1 MTTFY
6 KEFGAEC
13 VMASFVEHS
22 RIVRN
27 TVEEREYQVRMA
39 EGCSKHSTLLIL
51 PTGLG
56 KTIVALRVVA
66 DVLGRNK
73 KVMILAPTKP
83 LVDQHHSTF
92 SSLLADTK
100 VGVMN
105 GHMSPEKR
113 KHTLEG
119 NDVTIATPQAVANDL
134 KNGLY
139 DLKDFGLVIYD
150 EAHRGTGNYAYVS
163 VAAEYSK
170 NSDGLSMGMTASPGS
185 ERERLDDICCNLS
198 LKRIDM
204 RSEDDPDVSPYTY
217 NVTINKVELDMPK
230 DLVDIIGLLDK
241 MLGEYTQELINL
253 RALQPSDRVSTKQL
267 LAAGRTLQFR
277 HRSGERSA
285 TLYRALSVQSM
296 AIKLGHAVGLAETQG
311 VTSLRLYL
319 DKLKEES
326 LQGKGGKGA
335 KEILARREFTDICK
349 ILERTNVEHPKIS
362 RLMGLVSKE
371 INQRPGSKIIVFSH
385 YRNTCDLLVEK
396 LSGINGVSVG
406 KLIGQSAGGLKQR
419 EQTELLRAFRDGEY
433 NVVVATSVGEEGLDV
448 TSTDLVIFYENVP
461 SEIRTIQ
468 RRGRTGRKNDG
479 VIYVLTAKGTRDE
492 AFEEVSRKKEDMMLR
507 RLRKLRESIR
517 VDPVPKTIQKGMAD
531 FDIP

>member
-1 MTTFY
+1 MVSF
-6 KEFGAEC
+6 AE
-13 VMASFVEHS
+13 HP

-27 TVEEREYQVRMA
+27 TVEEREYQMRMA
-39 EGCSKHSTLLIL
+39 EGCSKDSTLLIL

-56 KTIVALRVVA
+56 KTIVALFVVA
-66 DVLGRNK
+66 DVLEKNK
-73 KVMILAPTKP
+73 KVLILAPTKP
-83 LVDQHHSTF
+83 LADQHHSTF
-92 SSLLADTK
+92 SSLLTDAD
-100 VGVMN
+100 VSVMN
-105 GHMSPEKR
+105 GHMPPEKR
-113 KHTLEG
+113 KRITDE
-119 NDVTIATPQAVANDL
+119 NDVIIATPQAVANDL

-139 DLKDFGLVIYD
+139 DLNDFGLVVYD
-150 EAHRGTGNYAYVS
+150 EAHRGTGNYAYVA

-170 NSDGLSMGMTASPGS
+170 NADGLSLGMTASPGS

-204 RSEDDPDVSPYTY
+204 RSEDDHDVSPYTY
-217 NVTINKVELDMPK
+217 NVTINRIELDMPK

-241 MLGEYTQELINL
+241 MFNDYTGELINL
-253 RALQPSDRVSTKQL
+253 RALPPSDRVTTKQL
-267 LAAGRTLQFR
+267 LIAGRTLQFR

-285 TLYRALSVQSM
+285 VMYRALSVQSM
-296 AIKLGHAVGLAETQG
+296 AIKLGHAIGLAETQG
-311 VTSLRLYL
+311 VTALRAYL
-319 DKLKEES
+319 NKLKEEA

-335 KEILARREFTDICK
+335 KEILSRKEFKEICG
-349 ILERTNVEHPKIS
+349 ILEKTNVEHPKIS
-362 RLMGLVSKE
+362 RVMSLVSKE
-371 INQRPGSKIIVFSH
+371 INYRPESKVIVFSH
-385 YRNTCDLLVEK
+385 YRNTCELLVEK

-419 EQTELLRAFRDGEY
+419 EQTQLLKDFRDGKY

-492 AFEEVSRKKEDMMLR
+492 AFEEVSRKKEDMMIR

-517 VDPVPKTIQKGMAD
+517 ADPVPKTIQKGVAD
-531 FDIP
+531 FDRP